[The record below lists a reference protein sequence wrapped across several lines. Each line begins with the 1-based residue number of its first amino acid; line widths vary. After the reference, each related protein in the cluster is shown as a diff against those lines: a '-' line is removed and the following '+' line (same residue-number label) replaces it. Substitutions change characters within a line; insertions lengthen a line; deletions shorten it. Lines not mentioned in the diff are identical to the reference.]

1 MNKSKRKNQH
11 GVYHES
17 KRTTMGERLAI
28 ATIDEKVALATG
40 RPCEKHNSE
49 RQDDSLQLQD
59 MVTNNVSW
67 AWDK

>member
-1 MNKSKRKNQH
+1 
-11 GVYHES
+11 
-17 KRTTMGERLAI
+17 MGERLAI

>member
-1 MNKSKRKNQH
+1 MKN
-11 GVYHES
+11 
-17 KRTTMGERLAI
+17 
-28 ATIDEKVALATG
+28 VALTRG

-67 AWDK
+67 AWGRLTPRVDGRIDRDSLQLLGPRVLV